1 MKPNI
6 KMQKQNSQCPHCLQ
20 CICSGLF
27 SCRTQLRLLRRA
39 KRAVFVIQFIL
50 GFQCRRR
57 LVVAVPG
64 DWGVRGCIYY
74 TERGAGQ
81 KQLPEASLKEK
92 ERIQGGGC
100 CGVGDVEQLVQE
112 QQSLGLCFRTAGLC
126 RTSKQSVLVSAGSSA
141 VSVLAESAAE
151 VSFPKPRRF
160 NWDYAFVRL
169 DLALSSSLLSFAKP
183 KSKVQTILEKVMPS
197 FRSPCLVLRA
207 VNTRRFLSNGERP
220 V

>member
-57 LVVAVPG
+57 LVVAVPR

-100 CGVGDVEQLVQE
+100 CGVGNV
-112 QQSLGLCFRTAGLC
+112 GMGTW
-126 RTSKQSVLVSAGSSA
+126 SSWCKSSNPWVC
-141 VSVLAESAAE
+141 VSVPPGCVE
-151 VSFPKPRRF
+151 PQ
-160 NWDYAFVRL
+160 
-169 DLALSSSLLSFAKP
+169 
-183 KSKVQTILEKVMPS
+183 SKVCWFLLGAPLCLCWLSLQL
-197 FRSPCLVLRA
+197 RSASRSQGGLTGIMHL
-207 VNTRRFLSNGERP
+207 
-220 V
+220 